1 MTEKKIPIICDGE
14 VVGYATDMKITP
26 AGCTA
31 SIELDEDT
39 EKKLSSPPVEIIF
52 DVRGKDFNSRMV
64 RK

>member
-39 EKKLSSPPVEIIF
+39 EK
-52 DVRGKDFNSRMV
+52 
-64 RK
+64 